1 MLLNRKFVL
10 LIACICLF
18 LSVTTLQDTYAKY
31 TSSVNETTDVSIA
44 RWRILVNNF
53 DIRSNSTTSNLITPV
68 FAGSTNIASGVIAP
82 TATGYFDV
90 IIDASGA
97 DLSFNYTI
105 SIANSSD
112 SLVSDVIV
120 KNCTMNGVQV
130 PVSNGTVTGTIGL
143 GNQRVNTLRVYIE
156 WFDGQGE
163 NMDNADDTS
172 TTSEDNSVAKIS
184 VNANFIQL
192 SN

>member
-1 MLLNRKFVL
+1 MLFIL
-10 LIACICLF
+10 LGF
-18 LSVTTLQDTYAKY
+18 
-31 TSSVNETTDVSIA
+31 
-44 RWRILVNNF
+44 F
-53 DIRSNSTTSNLITPV
+53 D
-68 FAGSTNIASGVIAP
+68 
-82 TATGYFDV
+82 
-90 IIDASGA
+90 
-97 DLSFNYTI
+97 YTI

-130 PVSNGTVTGTIGL
+130 RVSNGTVTGTIGL